1 MTEKDVMLR
10 VLYNPKTK
18 EVYTNPEGNVYD
30 FDFFSELETAS
41 KDFPDIKNAIDNGY
55 IVKEV
60 TENGIE
66 DTLSYAETFCCCDRC
81 GKLFLQNDLSFTDE
95 GAPYCSECYKLYETY
110 DKPFTRY
117 GVEVVS
123 RGDYESMP
131 CPMYAGEFSD
141 SKMKKLAKLIYE
153 TIYQLSGY
161 PRHTINSYL
170 KGEIEDDYLNK
181 LYWKEME
188 EIAVQMGMRYYED
201 MSEEEYNNLCK

>member
-10 VLYNPKTK
+10 VLYNPTTK
-18 EVYTNPEGNVYD
+18 EIYTNPEGNVYD
-30 FDFFSELETAS
+30 IIIT
-41 KDFPDIKNAIDNGY
+41 IDDDMKHLLNEGY
-55 IVKEV
+55 VIKEV

-66 DTLSYAETFCCCDRC
+66 DTLSYAETFCYCDRC

-95 GAPYCSECYKLYETY
+95 GAPHCSKCYELYETY

-117 GVEVVS
+117 GVGVVS

-131 CPMYAGEFSD
+131 IPMYAGEFSD

-161 PRHTINSYL
+161 PRQAINSYL
-170 KGEIEDDYLNK
+170 KGEIEDDYLDEFF
-181 LYWKEME
+181 WREME
-188 EIAVQMGMRYYED
+188 VIAIKMGMRYYED
-201 MSEEEYNNLCK
+201 MTEEEYNKLKQK